1 MDETWSKVGELMTF
15 SSDNPLNTNQLP
27 ISLDINPGEPNF
39 EDALLLYLRRI
50 ANAVNTK
57 ASALFLLQENAN
69 FGQWFQVTTPTSVN
83 SQQNR
88 NSYRLTVDLVA
99 LNGGVITPAGA
110 TLSLSSS
117 TIPVAPIGYKYPVEG
132 FGGALDSTGV
142 SYFPS
147 DPNVTITYTGSTN
160 TFTVINNTGN
170 NLTQCY
176 FVINYLK
183 N

>member
-1 MDETWSKVGELMTF
+1 MTF

-69 FGQWFQVTTPTSVN
+69 FGQWFQITAPTSVN

-88 NSYRLTVDLVA
+88 SSYRLTVDLVA
-99 LNGGVITPAGA
+99 LNLVINSSA
-110 TLSLSSS
+110 TISTGTTNNLTLSSS
-117 TIPVAPIGYKYPVEG
+117 TTPAAISGYKYPVEG
-132 FGGALDSTGV
+132 YGGALDSTGV

-160 TFTVINNTGN
+160 TFVVINNTGN
-170 NLTQCY
+170 TLTQCY